1 MYVREVREVVGI
13 PDSEAAIR
21 EMEDSLRAGDVWVLR
36 SVYPKKKLFRVRQ
49 YLANVAS
56 NSLPN
61 YQPIVQ
67 DAPNFHRVYGDERSY
82 VEGRFH
88 QWSFFPWNLD
98 VFGLFEELAPIYHL
112 NNRINGWPK
121 DRYLGLEA
129 EGGCIARLTFQAYPR
144 GAGYIA
150 RHLDAA
156 GPHKFTT
163 ITMCLSKKG
172 EDYRSGGLYLG
183 RGKGKPDLDVD
194 AMLDMG
200 DVTVMH
206 SELEH
211 GVETIDPETELDWL
225 AMRGKW
231 TLVLAVNKLADTNEV
246 PNSSQVTDAY

>member
-1 MYVREVREVVGI
+1 MYVREVREVDEI
-13 PDSEAAIR
+13 PDDESVIR
-21 EMEDSLRAGDVWVLR
+21 EMETSLRAGDVWVLR
-36 SVYPKKKLFRVRQ
+36 STFDREWLLRVRE
-49 YLANVAS
+49 YLAKVAT

-61 YQPIVQ
+61 YQPILQ

-82 VEGRFH
+82 VQGRFH

-98 VFGLFEELAPIYHL
+98 VFALFEKFAPIYHL

-121 DRYLGLEA
+121 ERYLGLKA

-144 GAGYIA
+144 GGGYIA

-163 ITMCLSKKG
+163 ITVCLSQKG
-172 EDYRSGGLYLG
+172 EDYQTGGLYLG
-183 RGKGKPDLDVD
+183 RGEGAPDLDVD
-194 AMLDMG
+194 ALLNIG

-211 GVETIDPETELDWL
+211 GVGTIDPEADLDWL

-231 TLVLAVNKLADTNEV
+231 TLVMAVNKLADTDEV
-246 PNSSQVTDAY
+246 PNSAQLEYDA